1 MLGEGV
7 ELPFPEDPVAGDPAG
22 GVLHGL
28 PHETAPVHPAVS
40 LPSQKPGSLENAE
53 VLGDG
58 GERHVE
64 GLGQL
69 RHRGLAARQVRE
81 DRPAGGIGQ
90 RRKGRVEGTW
100 MLNHVVKY
108 RRRPGPCQGGP
119 QGMRG

>member
-7 ELPFPEDPVAGDPAG
+7 ELPLPEDPVARDPESGLTHGPPSQTAAVDPA
-22 GVLHGL
+22 VPL
-28 PHETAPVHPAVS
+28 PG
-40 LPSQKPGSLENAE
+40 QKPGALENPE

-69 RHRGLAARQVRE
+69 RHRGLAARQALE

-90 RRKGRVEGTW
+90 RRESRIEGPGLI
-100 MLNHVVKY
+100 LNHMVNY
-108 RRRPGPCQGGP
+108 RVAGRSLSSGKF
-119 QGMRG
+119 